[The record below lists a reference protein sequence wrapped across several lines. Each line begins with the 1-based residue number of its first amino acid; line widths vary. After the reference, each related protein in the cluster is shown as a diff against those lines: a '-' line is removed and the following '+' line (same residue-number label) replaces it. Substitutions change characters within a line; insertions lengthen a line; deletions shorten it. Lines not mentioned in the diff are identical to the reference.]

1 MEDIG
6 QTVVLEGLD
15 VRDEPFDV
23 PREMEQRIIVD
34 LERIPIDEVRLSFH
48 QSCSSEGGEEGTYDE
63 YTRAMHE
70 RTPVDIVLRKLG

>member
-48 QSCSSEGGEEGTYDE
+48 QSCSSEGGEGGDV
-63 YTRAMHE
+63 R
-70 RTPVDIVLRKLG
+70 